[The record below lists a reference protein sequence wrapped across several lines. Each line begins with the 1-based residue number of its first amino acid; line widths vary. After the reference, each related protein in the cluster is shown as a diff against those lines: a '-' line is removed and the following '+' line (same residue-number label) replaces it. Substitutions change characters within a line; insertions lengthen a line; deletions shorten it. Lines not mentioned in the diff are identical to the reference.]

1 MEFNAG
7 VKLILI
13 TCIYMI
19 FLAVEEL
26 IFNYHLKREIGE
38 EESEENVYALPIL
51 TSAFFSLYSIF
62 TLSYIGIYV
71 VSLVMLKTLIVLLIK
86 KKWKRLI
93 HFSIRSVFYVSF
105 LYYIYATNTPVEQL
119 FFLKYI

>member
-1 MEFNAG
+1 MEFDAG

>member
-19 FLAVEEL
+19 FLSVEEL

-38 EESEENVYALPIL
+38 EESEENIYVLPIL

-71 VSLVMLKTLIVLLIK
+71 ISLLMLKTLIVLLIK

>member
-19 FLAVEEL
+19 FLSVEEL

-38 EESEENVYALPIL
+38 EESEENIYVLPIL

-71 VSLVMLKTLIVLLIK
+71 ISLLMLKTLIVLLIK

-93 HFSIRSVFYVSF
+93 HFSIRSVFYVFF

>member
-1 MEFNAG
+1 MEFDA
-7 VKLILI
+7 VMKFVLIN
-13 TCIYMI
+13 CFYMI
-19 FLAVEEL
+19 FLAIEES
-26 IFNYHLKREIGE
+26 IFMYHLKRELGE

-51 TSAFFSLYSIF
+51 ISTVFLIYSIF

-71 VSLVMLKTLIVLLIK
+71 AGLAMLKTLIILIRK
-86 KKWKRLI
+86 KEWKKI
-93 HFSIRSVFYVSF
+93 IYFSIRSVFYVSF

>member
-1 MEFNAG
+1 MEFDAG

-119 FFLKYI
+119 FFLKYT